1 MRLEKPAGTLLLFW
15 PCAWALALAAPAGQ
29 LPDLGLLALFGGGA
43 VLLRGAGCTVNDLLD
58 RDLDVQVRRTSS
70 RPLAAGEVTPLSA
83 TAFLGAQLLAGL
95 GVLLQLNE
103 HTQLLG
109 ASSLLL
115 VGTYPL
121 MKRLI
126 DWPQAYLG
134 LTINWGA
141 IMGYTAAA
149 GSADWSV
156 VAPLYFGAALWT
168 LFYDTIYAHQDRRD
182 DEKVGVRSSARALG
196 EAHTKP
202 ALAVFGMGATAL
214 IGTAGA
220 AAGVATAPY
229 LGAVGAGGA
238 LLAAQ
243 GAALDIDDRAQ
254 CGAFFAQHGYY
265 YGPLVFAGAVAG
277 KLLAG

>member
-1 MRLEKPAGTLLLFW
+1 MGAWFSLSSSARVARAAALGEVAAVT
-15 PCAWALALAAPAGQ
+15 CAYVGSMYLTRARGPRNAHREVVRRAAACSASAVG
-29 LPDLGLLALFGGGA
+29 AAVYA

-168 LFYDTIYAHQDRRD
+168 LFYDTIYAHQDMRD
-182 DEKVGVRSSARALG
+182 DVKAGVKS
-196 EAHTKP
+196 T
-202 ALAVFGMGATAL
+202 ALA
-214 IGTAGA
+214 IW
-220 AAGVATAPY
+220 
-229 LGAVGAGGA
+229 LGPAEADVPSQLPVSLASAELNVIVLGG
-238 LLAAQ
+238 
-243 GAALDIDDRAQ
+243 
-254 CGAFFAQHGYY
+254 
-265 YGPLVFAGAVAG
+265 P
-277 KLLAG
+277 